1 MEIGTVLFSTIL
13 LEEFDFYVNL
23 CYNKKSNY
31 KLYSHNKEETLM
43 STSKFE
49 KFMQKSGK
57 NGIRNVALDYAYKGD
72 TITFSV
78 LSEKYGIS
86 KKVIQDCV
94 EYAIVNCL
102 IDYDEVILIK
112 EKSHRNQAIHFRNT
126 PVRTQSDR
134 YYEDLLQRR
143 LRYVENLEVT
153 QVIEIAYLYIANPKM
168 SCKELAKELHFSSKE
183 VNLIIKNAIVNNLVE
198 EGVIR
203 HIYAVSLMKSTSA
216 KNFNYRSDY
225 FKKLEDVRKGNITSA
240 LKDEAHKQL
249 REIDSHLDQLLSQF
263 QGHQDYISSEDV
275 TEGYSS
281 YDEFDYKIFRLRQK
295 REKLLSYLN

>member
-1 MEIGTVLFSTIL
+1 
-13 LEEFDFYVNL
+13 
-23 CYNKKSNY
+23 
-31 KLYSHNKEETLM
+31 M

-143 LRYVENLEVT
+143 LSYV
-153 QVIEIAYLYIANPKM
+153 
-168 SCKELAKELHFSSKE
+168 
-183 VNLIIKNAIVNNLVE
+183 
-198 EGVIR
+198 R
-203 HIYAVSLMKSTSA
+203 
-216 KNFNYRSDY
+216 D
-225 FKKLEDVRKGNITSA
+225 LEDMQKGNVFTSA

-295 REKLLSYLN
+295 REKLLQYLN

>member
-1 MEIGTVLFSTIL
+1 
-13 LEEFDFYVNL
+13 
-23 CYNKKSNY
+23 
-31 KLYSHNKEETLM
+31 M
-43 STSKFE
+43 STSRFE

-86 KKVIQDCV
+86 KKVIQDCI

-134 YYEDLLQRR
+134 YYEDLLKRR
-143 LRYVENLEVT
+143 LNYVKHLENM
-153 QVIEIAYLYIANPKM
+153 QVIEVAYLYIANPKM

-203 HIYAVSLMKSTSA
+203 HIYVVSLMKSGWKSV
-216 KNFNYRSDY
+216 SSS
-225 FKKLEDVRKGNITSA
+225 VR
-240 LKDEAHKQL
+240 
-249 REIDSHLDQLLSQF
+249 QLLLVRSYE
-263 QGHQDYISSEDV
+263 GTHQPDV
-275 TEGYSS
+275 LQQLHRNIRMKSLGFYPL
-281 YDEFDYKIFRLRQK
+281 LRPLQVGFGK
-295 REKLLSYLN
+295 SPSFEQSAPG

>member
-1 MEIGTVLFSTIL
+1 
-13 LEEFDFYVNL
+13 
-23 CYNKKSNY
+23 
-31 KLYSHNKEETLM
+31 M
-43 STSKFE
+43 STSRFE

-86 KKVIQDCV
+86 KKVIQDCI

-134 YYEDLLQRR
+134 YYEDLLKRR
-143 LRYVENLEVT
+143 LNYVKHLENM
-153 QVIEIAYLYIANPKM
+153 QVIEVAYLYIANPKM

-183 VNLIIKNAIVNNLVE
+183 VNLIIKNAIENNLVE
-198 EGVIR
+198 EDVVR

-216 KNFNYRSDY
+216 KNFNSRFDY
-225 FKKLEDVRKGNITSA
+225 FKKLEDVRKGNVTSA
-240 LKDEAHKQL
+240 LKDEARKQL
-249 REIDSHLDQLLSQF
+249 RKIDSHLDQLLSQF
-263 QGHQDYISSEDV
+263 QDYQEYVSSEDV
-275 TEGYSS
+275 AEGYSS
-281 YDEFDYKIFRLRQK
+281 YDEFDYKIMKLTQE
-295 REKLLSYLN
+295 REKLLRYLN